1 MISSEPNDVFFERA
15 GITFVLRV
23 AGLAVNGDRILLH
36 RSVLDDFWSL
46 PGGRINIGE
55 TTESALIREMLE
67 ETDVEVGVSRLLWTV
82 ENFFEYRGVSF
93 HELGLYY
100 LVTLPPEHRLQG
112 DGVFHGSETGGVKLE
127 FRWFDPRE
135 LARVEIKPSFLR
147 SDLRSIPNNPVHIVH
162 SDV

>member
-1 MISSEPNDVFFERA
+1 MISSEPNDVFSERA
-15 GITFVLRV
+15 GVTFVLRV
-23 AGLAVNGDRILLH
+23 AGLALSGDRVLLH

-67 ETDVEVGVSRLLWTV
+67 ETDIEVGVSRLLWTA

-100 LVTLPPEHRLQG
+100 LMTLPPSTDFKAMACFRAPRQAGWSWSSVGSILASWPRRRSSRRSC
-112 DGVFHGSETGGVKLE
+112 GVSCRAF
-127 FRWFDPRE
+127 P
-135 LARVEIKPSFLR
+135 IIPST
-147 SDLRSIPNNPVHIVH
+147 
-162 SDV
+162 